1 MSYWDVLPDEIQNYI
16 LELKQEIIIQE
27 RNEILNNTSTEDL
40 INIIIK
46 RYSHANESNHS
57 HSNQSNHSH
66 SNQSNQF
73 KQINS
78 DYFCKFTCIN
88 TRQIRNFID
97 FECTVDNGL
106 KASLWKHLDDTSK
119 NKKCEEILKSIESSN
134 LNFDFEDDNFWTVS
148 SYCFD
153 KLVL

>member
-1 MSYWDVLPDEIQNYI
+1 MSYWDILPDEIQNYI

-46 RYSHANESNHS
+46 RYSHSNESND
-57 HSNQSNHSH
+57 
-66 SNQSNQF
+66 SNQF

-88 TRQIRNFID
+88 IRQIRNFID
-97 FECTVDNGL
+97 FECTVDNGM
-106 KASLWKHLDDTSK
+106 KASLWKNLDNASK

-134 LNFDFEDDNFWTVS
+134 LNFDFQDDNFWTVS
-148 SYCFD
+148 SYCFE

>member
-1 MSYWDVLPDEIQNYI
+1 MSYWDILPDEIQNYI

-46 RYSHANESNHS
+46 RNSH
-57 HSNQSNHSH
+57 
-66 SNQSNQF
+66 SNQF

-88 TRQIRNFID
+88 IRQIRNFID
-97 FECTVDNGL
+97 FECTVDNGM
-106 KASLWKHLDDTSK
+106 KASLWKNLDDTLK

-134 LNFDFEDDNFWTVS
+134 LNFDFQDDNFWTVS
-148 SYCFD
+148 SYCFE
-153 KLVL
+153 KLIL